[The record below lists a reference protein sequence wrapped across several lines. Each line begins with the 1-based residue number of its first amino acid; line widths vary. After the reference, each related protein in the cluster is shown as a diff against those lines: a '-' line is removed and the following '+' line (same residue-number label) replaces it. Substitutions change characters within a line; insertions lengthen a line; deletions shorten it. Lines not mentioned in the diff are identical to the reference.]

1 MNVTIPYHPRPWA
14 LTHLHN
20 QDRRWIVLVIHRRAG
35 KTTAAL
41 NHLQRDALKI
51 KNSRFAFIAP
61 TYKQAKL
68 IAWDIIKLHAKP
80 IPGVEFN
87 EVELTVKYPNGS
99 KLSLYGA
106 DNPDSLR
113 GLGLWG
119 VVFDEYSQQPSNIF
133 TEVIRPALADHQG
146 YAIWIGTPKG
156 RNEFYR
162 LYEEGKKAENW
173 HSVLLT
179 VDDTKL
185 IPEEELDDAGRN
197 MTRDEFQQEWYCS
210 FEAAIKGAVFSS
222 ELSDMREDG
231 RIGIVPYDKALKV
244 HTAWDRGVG
253 ENLIVGF
260 YQKAFGQLK
269 KIDTWQGSG
278 NDGLPEA
285 LKAIQN
291 KPYLYG
297 KHFGPHD
304 IEGTDAST
312 GKTWRETAANL
323 GFDFTVVPKMP
334 VKDRIA
340 KAQLALS
347 HTWVDM
353 EKNQKWVDAM
363 GQYRYEWDEKRGMF
377 KDEPY
382 HDWTSHFADE
392 FCYAAVMED
401 EMTDDESKFKNIE
414 GSDGH
419 EVYDRVPEWN

>member
-1 MNVTIPYHPRPWA
+1 MNVTIPYKPRVWA
-14 LTHLHN
+14 LEHLHN
-20 QDRRWIVLVIHRRAG
+20 RPERWKVLVIHRRGG

-41 NHLQRDALKI
+41 NHLQRDALKTQ
-51 KNSRFAFIAP
+51 NSRWAFIAP

-68 IAWDIIKLHAKP
+68 IAWDIIKTAARP

-162 LYEEGKKAENW
+162 LFEEGKKDQAW

-185 IPEEELDDAGRN
+185 IPQSELDDAKKS
-197 MTRDEFQQEWYCS
+197 MSRDEYQQEWYCS
-210 FEAAIKGAVFSS
+210 FEAAIKGAVFAT
-222 ELSDMREDG
+222 ELSEMRKDG
-231 RIGIVPYDKALKV
+231 RITKVPYDKALKV
-244 HTAWDRGVG
+244 HTVWDRGVG
-253 ENLIVGF
+253 ANLVVGF

-285 LKAIQN
+285 LRALQN
-291 KPYLYG
+291 KPYIYG

-312 GKTWRETAANL
+312 GKTWKETALSL
-323 GFDFTVVPKMP
+323 GFTFEVVPKMP
-334 VKDRIA
+334 VADRISIA
-340 KAQLALS
+340 RLALS
-347 HTWVDM
+347 HTWVDA
-353 EKNQKWVDAM
+353 ENNVGWVDAM
-363 GQYRYEWDEKRGMF
+363 GQFRYEWDDKKGMF

-392 FCYAAVMED
+392 YCYAAVVED
-401 EMTDDESKFKNIE
+401 KMSEDSEPT
-414 GSDGH
+414 GSWV
-419 EVYDRVPEWN
+419 EPNWETY